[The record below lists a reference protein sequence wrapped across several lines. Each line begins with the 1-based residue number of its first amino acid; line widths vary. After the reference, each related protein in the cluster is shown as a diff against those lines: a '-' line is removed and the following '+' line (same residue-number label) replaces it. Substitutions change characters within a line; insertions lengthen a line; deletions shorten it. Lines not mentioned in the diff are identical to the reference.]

1 MGQPGGVVGG
11 LRLIRVQHV
20 GSKEQ
25 LFAEAV
31 DAAFAPRTVVGN
43 DAATLSRQVAETL
56 AARTTS
62 DADDLDPFLL
72 TLRSV
77 GNPRAAEIVRAG
89 IEAHV
94 GRHLTEL
101 LSGPNAQERAEL
113 LLALIAGLWLMR
125 KVIATTALS
134 RMQPTTLARQLSEL
148 IEVIVAPTTSME
160 ADVDGTKT

>member
-1 MGQPGGVVGG
+1 LGQPGGVVGG

-101 LSGPNAQERAEL
+101 LSGPNVQERAEL

-148 IEVIVAPTTSME
+148 IEVIVAPTISME